1 MHRCANAPLLV
12 GEYTD
17 AVGWSEKNG
26 LVLSGHRGDHFFH
39 SFLKDIA
46 MTFNEPKTT
55 ETAATA
61 MKAEQHHAKAAE
73 HLESAAKAHKEVSKL
88 LSAKDVAAAK
98 AQVKLAQEHTDKAHE
113 HAEAAK
119 KAAVTP

>member
-1 MHRCANAPLLV
+1 
-12 GEYTD
+12 
-17 AVGWSEKNG
+17 
-26 LVLSGHRGDHFFH
+26 
-39 SFLKDIA
+39 
-46 MTFNEPKTT
+46 
-55 ETAATA
+55 
-61 MKAEQHHAKAAE
+61 
-73 HLESAAKAHKEVSKL
+73 LESAAKAHKEVSKL